1 MNEEQEPSTEYIKA
15 FNNGYIMQQHEPGL
29 LEKLLTGNEK
39 SEQVKAMKAG
49 KQQYER
55 EHFIKELEQAKEKP
69 KEQNR
74 ER

>member
-1 MNEEQEPSTEYIKA
+1 
-15 FNNGYIMQQHEPGL
+15 MQQHEPGL

-39 SEQVKAMKAG
+39 SEQVKVMKAG